1 MECWETINGQVVV
14 PIFYNVD
21 PSAIIE
27 FQRGSTAAEASVKL
41 EENFMEEREKMQ
53 RWREA
58 LTKVATTTYGWVS
71 RGWEETMFIEE
82 IVRDI
87 SDKLHYTSSRD
98 TCNLVG
104 MGTHITEMEKIL
116 CLESNAVHMVGIWG
130 MGGIGK
136 TTIAKFIYDRI
147 CSQFQVHC
155 FLANVKED
163 FRNLGAAALREKL
176 LCKGLLL
183 ERKLLNRWTFNAG
196 FNMIKKRLCHKKVL
210 VVLDDVDDWKQLEIF
225 VNGSAWFGPGSRI
238 IITTRDKHLLEAHG
252 VKNIYQVSYLKNDQ
266 ALQLFSQYAF
276 KQNNPR
282 MEYLELSERFSFY
295 AKGLPL
301 ALKVLGSF
309 LNDKSILEW
318 QTVQDKLTII
328 PDLRIHD
335 VLRVSF
341 DDLDDTQRD
350 VFLDIACFFN
360 GWDMKIARDILECCG
375 FFPDIALA
383 VLKDRALITTS
394 DDMLLMHDMLQEMG
408 QEIVRQ
414 QSKEEPGERS
424 RLWIPEDIYQVLTTE
439 RGTRTVEGISL
450 DMSKTRDMHLQPS
463 AFTGMSHLRL
473 LNFYLHDS
481 STGYKAKVHL
491 PHGLQSLSHQLR
503 YLHWH
508 GFPMKSLP
516 SNFCTEKLVALEL
529 PYCRAGQLWTG
540 IQPLV
545 NLKRISLP
553 QSKYLTTIPDLSEA
567 INIES
572 IDLQGCK
579 SLVELPS
586 SIQYLSKLEHLN
598 LRLCKAL
605 KNLPCR
611 IDSKFLREFHLTK
624 CYNVNTCPEIFGN
637 LKNLDLSWTAV
648 KELPASIFKLTDLS
662 YLDLTG
668 CSKITKFPEAS
679 VFLKYLYLSETAIE
693 EVPQSIQ
700 FLTGLVTLK
709 LTNNKKLLS
718 LSSSI
723 CKLKCLKTLDLSG
736 CSKFECFP
744 EILEPMEVLATLR
757 VSQTAIKYLPSPIEN
772 VKFLETLHLNE
783 CKNLVSL
790 PSNIH
795 QLSRLEEIDLT
806 YCKGLL
812 SLPKL
817 PSSLILLKANN
828 CESLENLSSRSKC
841 NFECIH
847 FANCFKLDLKADA
860 HLAIQLIA
868 SKFREVGNQSRILFP
883 GIEIPQWF
891 HHQNVGSLVT
901 VQLPSHRHQL
911 KGIAFCIVIALEGSQ
926 SLPDI
931 IFPIACWINCDCRV
945 KADNFE
951 GNAVIGSWQCFD
963 IDVHLLESDHVLLWY
978 DPHSETSQTG
988 LMDEKGWF
996 NKYSGHEVSFD
1007 FCFQGLPE
1015 LIHMLHCNIKNCGVR
1030 LLYVE
1035 ANSKPSSMFDSDT
1048 EEEESNS
1055 KRIKYSND

>member
-1 MECWETINGQVVV
+1 MPDFLGDQ
-14 PIFYNVD
+14 
-21 PSAIIE
+21 
-27 FQRGSTAAEASVKL
+27 GS
-41 EENFMEEREKMQ
+41 
-53 RWREA
+53 
-58 LTKVATTTYGWVS
+58 
-71 RGWEETMFIEE
+71 
-82 IVRDI
+82 
-87 SDKLHYTSSRD
+87 H
-98 TCNLVG
+98 
-104 MGTHITEMEKIL
+104 
-116 CLESNAVHMVGIWG
+116 
-130 MGGIGK
+130 
-136 TTIAKFIYDRI
+136 
-147 CSQFQVHC
+147 
-155 FLANVKED
+155 FL
-163 FRNLGAAALREKL
+163 
-176 LCKGLLL
+176 
-183 ERKLLNRWTFNAG
+183 RWTSLTHFPESRPFEPNEP
-196 FNMIKKRLCHKKVL
+196 LVL
-210 VVLDDVDDWKQLEIF
+210 QSK
-225 VNGSAWFGPGSRI
+225 
-238 IITTRDKHLLEAHG
+238 
-252 VKNIYQVSYLKNDQ
+252 
-266 ALQLFSQYAF
+266 LQ
-276 KQNNPR
+276 
-282 MEYLELSERFSFY
+282 
-295 AKGLPL
+295 
-301 ALKVLGSF
+301 
-309 LNDKSILEW
+309 
-318 QTVQDKLTII
+318 VQDAN
-328 PDLRIHD
+328 
-335 VLRVSF
+335 
-341 DDLDDTQRD
+341 
-350 VFLDIACFFN
+350 FLVTLIN
-360 GWDMKIARDILECCG
+360 
-375 FFPDIALA
+375 FPC
-383 VLKDRALITTS
+383 
-394 DDMLLMHDMLQEMG
+394 
-408 QEIVRQ
+408 
-414 QSKEEPGERS
+414 
-424 RLWIPEDIYQVLTTE
+424 
-439 RGTRTVEGISL
+439 
-450 DMSKTRDMHLQPS
+450 
-463 AFTGMSHLRL
+463 
-473 LNFYLHDS
+473 
-481 STGYKAKVHL
+481 
-491 PHGLQSLSHQLR
+491 QLR
-503 YLHWH
+503 
-508 GFPMKSLP
+508 
-516 SNFCTEKLVALEL
+516 
-529 PYCRAGQLWTG
+529 
-540 IQPLV
+540 QPLV

-648 KELPASIFKLTDLS
+648 AQNLS
-662 YLDLTG
+662 V
-668 CSKITKFPEAS
+668 SQKS
-679 VFLKYLYLSETAIE
+679 W
-693 EVPQSIQ
+693 
-700 FLTGLVTLK
+700 
-709 LTNNKKLLS
+709 S
-718 LSSSI
+718 L
-723 CKLKCLKTLDLSG
+723 
-736 CSKFECFP
+736 
-744 EILEPMEVLATLR
+744 EVLATLR

-868 SKFREVGNQSRILFP
+868 SK
-883 GIEIPQWF
+883 
-891 HHQNVGSLVT
+891 
-901 VQLPSHRHQL
+901 LPSHRHQL

-931 IFPIACWINCDCRV
+931 IFPIACWINCECRV

-996 NKYSGHEVSFD
+996 NKYSDHEVSFD

-1015 LIHMLHCNIKNCGVR
+1015 LIHMLHCNIKKCGVR